1 MVFSGVNDKYAD
13 LLLDIGF
20 RRLRLLLA
28 FLLATG
34 LPMKS
39 FDNQERFLWLC
50 SIYLRSLGTDHNIY
64 IMVNTRTICST

>member
-1 MVFSGVNDKYAD
+1 MVFSGVCDKYAD

-28 FLLATG
+28 SLLATG

-39 FDNQERFLWLC
+39 FDNQERFL
-50 SIYLRSLGTDHNIY
+50 
-64 IMVNTRTICST
+64 